1 MVRSCLR
8 SSELLSEAQ
17 ENRTSAKPLGLFSL
31 GEEPGPSWDAGN
43 AIQMSLGRLAF
54 LCLSD
59 CLHRVVETLGIAAN
73 LYGYPE
79 VWSWGKES
87 HFCEKTVDAY
97 YRMPMVT
104 SLSKAHVFEKQSF
117 QCAHTANRSLCL
129 FHRNPFLSNT
139 HNPAGKP
146 ACMGETPG
154 RWHCRS
160 GQCPPPEDR

>member
-1 MVRSCLR
+1 MVRSCL

-17 ENRTSAKPLGLFSL
+17 ENRTSAKPLGFFPW
-31 GEEPGPSWDAGN
+31 ERNPGPLGTAGN
-43 AIQMSLGRLAF
+43 AIQMRLGRLAF

-79 VWSWGKES
+79 VWSWGEES

-104 SLSKAHVFEKQSF
+104 SLSKAHVFE
-117 QCAHTANRSLCL
+117 
-129 FHRNPFLSNT
+129 
-139 HNPAGKP
+139 
-146 ACMGETPG
+146 
-154 RWHCRS
+154 
-160 GQCPPPEDR
+160 